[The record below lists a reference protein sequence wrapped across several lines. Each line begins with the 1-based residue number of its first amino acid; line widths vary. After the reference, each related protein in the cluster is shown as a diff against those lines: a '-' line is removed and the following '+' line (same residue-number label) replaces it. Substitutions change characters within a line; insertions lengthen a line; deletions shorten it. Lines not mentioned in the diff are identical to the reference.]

1 MDRKSLGRVERLI
14 IALGALL
21 SMASSP
27 VLAQSPAA
35 QRGLTFVRV
44 HCAQCHAIDKV
55 SDSPLAVAPPF
66 RTLHLKF
73 PIESLRRRLAEGIVA
88 DHPTMPQF
96 RLDPDQLA
104 DVIIC
109 RASDAE
115 TLTPSRRTLRRRSLL
130 HLTENRLEF

>member
-1 MDRKSLGRVERLI
+1 MTQESLGRVPRLVVVV
-14 IALGALL
+14 GAFL
-21 SMASSP
+21 SLASSP

-55 SDSPLAVAPPF
+55 SDSPLAIAPPF

-96 RLDPDQLA
+96 RLEPDQIA
-104 DVIIC
+104 DVM
-109 RASDAE
+109 AYLQTFE
-115 TLTPSRRTLRRRSLL
+115 P
-130 HLTENRLEF
+130 